1 MRRAALGLL
10 ALGLALGGAAC
21 GAGSV
26 VAPTA
31 RTVVG
36 SLPTTGGQAS
46 AAQGK
51 KLYTSLGCQGCH
63 TLDGAK
69 SAGPTFK
76 GLAGSQVKLTNGQ
89 TVTANDDYLAESIT
103 DPDKDIVSGFSAGIM
118 SSVIK
123 PGQVSQTDA
132 ASLVAFIKTVK

>member
-10 ALGLALGGAAC
+10 ALGLALGGTAC

-36 SLPTTGGQAS
+36 TLPTGGQGS
-46 AAQGK
+46 AAEGK

-63 TLDGAK
+63 TLDG
-69 SAGPTFK
+69 S
-76 GLAGSQVKLTNGQ
+76 
-89 TVTANDDYLAESIT
+89 
-103 DPDKDIVSGFSAGIM
+103 
-118 SSVIK
+118 
-123 PGQVSQTDA
+123 
-132 ASLVAFIKTVK
+132 